1 MMMIDD
7 YEKMRRFLTWFI
19 TSNSFKCSSTQQ
31 DAHSVSYGPIYS
43 KIEDKVEYALGR
55 PVSQDRAVATRIH
68 GTVNI

>member
-1 MMMIDD
+1 MI
-7 YEKMRRFLTWFI
+7 MRKWGDFSPDLLPQTV
-19 TSNSFKCSSTQQ
+19 SSVLQQ